1 MEEPKTDERKSR
13 LLETNIK
20 KLRIR
25 KRILTNAIFLFVLI
39 FSTPLFGEEQKIR
52 FDLLS
57 IKDGLSQSSINAVV
71 QDKQGF
77 IWIGTQDG
85 LNKYDG
91 YSFTTY
97 YHDPEDS
104 TSICDNFIR
113 ALEIDS
119 VGNLWIGTDN
129 GLSKFDARSETFT
142 SYYHVSGD
150 KSSPIGDAVRGM
162 DFDKNG
168 MLWVGTANSGLYS
181 FNTKTER
188 AIQYHAGGNGSLSS
202 DNILSLFVDNN
213 NNIWIGTD
221 GSGICQFN
229 RESLNFIRVI
239 GAGYSIGNVIHTFF
253 QDVNNNLWIG
263 TNEGLLLAKNTE
275 LSKNKLTVED
285 VALGNEAIS
294 INAIFQAHGDNIWV
308 GTAGGGLFK
317 IKTSAATKHF
327 QIEHF
332 EYNSLVPTSLRDNIV
347 LCLYED
353 RMGLV
358 WIGTNS
364 GLNKFDPKKQ
374 SFRHI
379 MSVEGSTYNLSD
391 NTIWAIYEDTKFLWV
406 GSLKGLDQ
414 INLTTGETQSYP
426 NISSSIHYRNNSSVL
441 CINKTS
447 SGDILIGTVD
457 GLYKIEMNLEKTS
470 VKAITP
476 INYND
481 YYFKKYETNNV
492 YIIHQSS
499 DGRIWVGT
507 KKGLAILSSELKPL
521 GFYTKVPNNE
531 NSLPNNTVRFI
542 LQDTEEQIWIGSE
555 AGVSKIIEAEGT
567 LRFETYSHS
576 KDQGSLSNDVVMSG
590 WESKDGTLWFGTYG
604 GGLNKFDSQTGTFK
618 VYKEK
623 EGLSN
628 NVVYSILGDNQD
640 RLWMTTNKGLSVF
653 DPKTETFVVYH
664 ENDGIQS
671 DEFDNGAYFKNS
683 QGEMYFGGING
694 ISVFNPSEIDKNQ
707 YPPQMAF
714 TNFKINNQ
722 QVEIGSKEF
731 YPVHLNLIYKM
742 EMSHKIRNFTFEFAA
757 LHYSFSKKNQYSY
770 KMVGLDEDWNEVG
783 NQRSVHYTNLPPGE
797 YTLIVKG
804 TNSDGVESDNVAT
817 LKLIITPPFWLT
829 WWFWIVS
836 FVSVVGAIILGIRIR
851 INQIKSQKEALE
863 LLVKTRTTEVTFQ
876 KEKIEEQKN
885 ELEIA
890 KEKSEK
896 LLLNILPEEMVD
908 ELKVQGKAKARSY
921 KRVTVMFTDFK
932 GFTQISESLK
942 PTELVERLDSYFI
955 KFDEIIEKYNVE
967 KIKTIGD
974 AYMCA
979 GGVPIRNKS
988 NPIEVVLA
996 GLDIQNYIYELKEK
1010 DPNNKDL
1017 WELRIGIH
1025 SGELI
1030 AGVIG
1035 IKRFAYDIWG
1045 DTVNIAQRMEM
1056 TGEVGKVNISGETY
1070 ELVKMFFECTHRGK
1084 VQAKNK
1090 GEIDMYFVE
1099 GIKLEMSKDGKGRV
1113 PNDLFWDY
1121 VDLELYSSIN
1131 YKHAEKFI
1139 VKTLKAGLSE
1149 DLTYHNIGHMTD
1161 VCASAERI
1169 AKEEG
1174 IKGEELFLLKTAALY
1189 HDGGF
1194 VEQYQNNESIG
1205 ARMAKDA
1212 LPVYGYSDEE
1222 LNTIERLILATSIPQ
1237 QPKDLLEEI
1246 ICDADLDYLGRDD
1259 FYKIS
1264 NQLMHEFVAYGV
1276 VKDAKTWDEL
1286 QIEFISAHKYFTKTS
1301 IETREANKQLRL
1313 REIKER
1319 YKKDEY

>member
-1 MEEPKTDERKSR
+1 MRVK
-13 LLETNIK
+13 
-20 KLRIR
+20 
-25 KRILTNAIFLFVLI
+25 KRILTNAIFLFLLVY
-39 FSTPLFGEEQKIR
+39 STTIFGEEQKIR

-97 YHDPEDS
+97 YHNPEDS

-129 GLSKFDARSETFT
+129 GLSRFNSRTETFT

-150 KSSPIGDAVRGM
+150 KTSPIGDAVRGM

-168 MLWVGTANSGLYS
+168 ILWVGTANNGLYS
-181 FNTKTER
+181 FNTKTEKS
-188 AIQYHAGGNGSLSS
+188 IQYHAGGNGSLSS
-202 DNILSLFVDNN
+202 DNILTVFVDNK

-221 GSGICQFN
+221 GSGVCQFN
-229 RESLNFIRVI
+229 RELLNFVKVI
-239 GAGYSIGNVIHTFF
+239 GAGYSIGNVIYTFF
-253 QDVNNNLWIG
+253 QDINNNLWIG
-263 TNEGLLLAKNTE
+263 TNEGLLLAEKAE
-275 LSKNKLTVED
+275 LNKGKINIQYI
-285 VALGNEAIS
+285 ALGNGAIAV
-294 INAIFQAHGDNIWV
+294 NTVFQAQDNNIWV
-308 GTAGGGLFK
+308 GTAGEGLFE
-317 IKTSAATKHF
+317 IITSEGFKLP
-327 QIEHF
+327 QVEHF
-332 EYNSLVPTSLRDNIV
+332 EYNTLVSTSLRDDIV

-391 NTIWAIYEDTKFLWV
+391 NTIWSIFEDKESLWV

-414 INLTTGETQSYP
+414 INLKTGITQSYS
-426 NISSSIHYRNNSSVL
+426 NISNSIHYRNNSSVL
-441 CINKTS
+441 CINATS
-447 SGDILIGTVD
+447 KGYLLIGTVD
-457 GLYKIEMNLEKTS
+457 GLYRVETNAEKNS
-470 VKAITP
+470 VKSITAV
-476 INYND
+476 NYND

-492 YIIHQSS
+492 YIIRESA

-507 KKGLAILSSELKPL
+507 KKGLAILASDLTPI
-521 GFYTKVPNNE
+521 GFYTNRENNP

-542 LQDTEEQIWIGSE
+542 LQDTEKQIWIGSE
-555 AGVSKIIEAEGT
+555 AGISKAIEEEGT
-567 LRFETYSHS
+567 IRFETYSHS
-576 KDQGSLSNDVVMSG
+576 KTPGTISNDVVMSG
-590 WESKDGTLWFGTYG
+590 WEDNNGTLWFGTYG
-604 GGLNKFDSQTGTFK
+604 GGLNKFDKQTGTFK
-618 VYKEK
+618 AYKEK
-623 EGLSN
+623 DGLSN
-628 NVVYSILGDNQD
+628 NVVYGLLGDNQG

-653 DPKTETFVVYH
+653 DPKSETFVVYH

-671 DEFDNGAYFKNS
+671 DEFDNGAYFKNRA
-683 QGEMYFGGING
+683 GEMYFGGING
-694 ISVFNPSEIDKNQ
+694 ISVFNPSEIGKNQ

-722 QVEIGSKEF
+722 NVAIGSKEF
-731 YPVHLNLIYKM
+731 YPVHLNQLYKM
-742 EMSHKIRNFTFEFAA
+742 EMSYKIRNFTFEFAA

-783 NQRSVHYTNLPPGE
+783 NQRYVHYTSLASGE

-829 WWFWIVS
+829 WWFWV
-836 FVSVVGAIILGIRIR
+836 VSVAGIAGVIVLGIRVR
-851 INQIKSQKEALE
+851 INQIKEQKIILE
-863 LLVKTRTTEVTFQ
+863 GLVKKRTTEVTKQ

-932 GFTQISESLK
+932 GFTQISESLT
-942 PTELVERLDSYFI
+942 PTELVEKLDSYFI

-1010 DPNNKDL
+1010 DPKNKGL

-1056 TGEVGKVNISGETY
+1056 TGETGKVNISGETY
-1070 ELVKMFFECTHRGK
+1070 ELVKTFFDCTHRGK

-1099 GIKLEMSKDGKGRV
+1099 GIKLEMSKYGKGRV

-1139 VKTLKAGLSE
+1139 VKTLKAGLSK
-1149 DLTYHNIGHMTD
+1149 DLTYHNIEHLVD

-1169 AKEEG
+1169 AKGEG

-1205 ARMAKDA
+1205 ARMAKEA

-1246 ICDADLDYLGRDD
+1246 ICDADLDYLGRDG

-1264 NQLMHEFVAYGV
+1264 NQLMHEFIAYEV
-1276 VKDAKTWDEL
+1276 VKDPKTWDEL
-1286 QIEFISAHKYFTKTS
+1286 QIKFISAHKYFTKTS

-1319 YKKDEY
+1319 YQRDEY